1 MKNVFIAIGGSG
13 AKVAEALVRL
23 LALGCPTRRENGTW
37 TSAGDS
43 LQIWRIDPD
52 RSAGAAVSLQN
63 AIRNYEDLQKHLSD
77 VAPVGTLATSRWSLE
92 LDTRIRNLDPL
103 QLPRATETD
112 NEIKTLSGVLDSQY
126 GGLKR
131 STPLLAPFYA
141 QKDLDVEVDRGFY
154 QKPFIG
160 AAIMAIFAASL
171 REETSP
177 GGREAGLTAFNNNQ
191 ANFFICG
198 SLHGGTGA
206 CGVPVM
212 GKFLGAR
219 KKANPAWG
227 WRVGA
232 TLLAPY
238 CVPPQPPFKAL
249 PEGEEINDRMIED
262 LVNNFTDAPAFA
274 DLTPEKKRELVKQ
287 ILLGFYADPDDME
300 ARARQGLAYYRDYSA
315 DYFDE
320 LYLVGK
326 PEPDKLKVWSNGGNS
341 QRNPLNSAETVAAIA
356 ALNFFSGANTGDSK
370 SYVVGAS
377 TSDLQSEKMRLYQ
390 LPRYRLSSANGAE
403 EVDVEKVFLATSVL
417 YHLLLHEIPWDVSAG
432 NWPSSIEGLRRVYK
446 DNENKQQAD
455 RVHFGRTLELL
466 SGALMAVLDPNQ
478 TIGWDSSDAAQASN
492 YLSSHP
498 ATIKEIREKMA
509 KRMMSSEPR
518 GLLTLGRSAAKLTA
532 MEFGKW
538 FPADTQY
545 TRGEYLRH
553 VWSQIFTRTQDVT
566 QVT

>member
-1 MKNVFIAIGGSG
+1 MRHVFIAIGGSG

-23 LALGCPTRRENGTW
+23 LAIGCPTHKENGIH

-52 RSAGAAVSLQN
+52 RSAGAAVTLQN
-63 AIRNYEDLQKHLSD
+63 AVRQYEDLQKHLSD
-77 VAPVGTLATSRWSLE
+77 VSPAGTLASSHWALD
-92 LDTRIRNLDPL
+92 LDTRIRDLDPL
-103 QLPRATETD
+103 QLPRAADND
-112 NEIKTLSGVLDSQY
+112 NEVRTLAGVLDSQY

-131 STPLLAPFYA
+131 STSLLAPFYA

-171 REETSP
+171 RDETSP
-177 GGREAGLTAFNNNQ
+177 GGKEAGLTAFNNNQ

-212 GKFLGAR
+212 GKFLSAR
-219 KKANPAWG
+219 KKTNPAWG

-232 TLLAPY
+232 ALLAPY
-238 CVPPQPPFKAL
+238 CVPPQPPFQAL
-249 PEGEEINDRMIED
+249 KEGEEINDRMVDD
-262 LVNNFTDAPAFA
+262 LMKSFTDAPAFA

-300 ARARQGLAYYRDYSA
+300 ARARQGLAYYKDYSA

-341 QRNPLNSAETVAAIA
+341 QRNPLNSAETVAALA
-356 ALNFFSGANTGDSK
+356 ALNFFTGANTGDPQ

-377 TSDLQSEKMRLYQ
+377 TNDLNSEKMRLHQ
-390 LPRYRLSSANGAE
+390 LPKYRLNAANGGDEIDA
-403 EVDVEKVFLATSVL
+403 EKVFLATSVL
-417 YHLLLHEIPWDVSAG
+417 YHLLLHEIPWPVAASS
-432 NWPSSIEGLRRVYK
+432 WPPAIEGLRQIYK
-446 DNENKQQAD
+446 DNENKKQAD
-455 RVHFGRTLELL
+455 RTHFARTLELL
-466 SGALMAVLDPNQ
+466 AGAMMALLDPNQ
-478 TIGWDSSDAAQASN
+478 TIGWDGNDAAQIYS
-492 YLSSHP
+492 YLSGDAS
-498 ATIKEIREKMA
+498 TISDIKEKMA
-509 KRMMSSEPR
+509 KRAFRDEPH
-518 GLLTLGRSAAKLTA
+518 GMLTLGHSAAKLTA

-538 FPADTQY
+538 FPKDTQY

-553 VWSQIFTRTQDVT
+553 IWAKVFARAQDMTQAT
-566 QVT
+566 

>member
-23 LALGCPTRRENGTW
+23 LAIGCPTRKQNGVY
-37 TSAGDS
+37 TSVGDS

-52 RSAGAAVSLQN
+52 RSAGAAVALQT
-63 AIRNYEDLQKHLSD
+63 AIRHYEDLQKHLSN
-77 VAPVGTLATSRWSLE
+77 VGPVGTLAGSRWALE

-103 QLPRATETD
+103 QLPQAADND
-112 NEIKTLSGVLDSQY
+112 NEIKTLAGVLDSQY

-131 STPLLAPFYA
+131 STPLLTPFYA

-171 REETSP
+171 RDETSP
-177 GGREAGLTAFNNNQ
+177 GGKEAGLTAFNNNR

-212 GKFLGAR
+212 GKFLSAR
-219 KKANPAWG
+219 KKANPGWG
-227 WRVGA
+227 WRVGGS
-232 TLLAPY
+232 LLAPY
-238 CVPPQPPFKAL
+238 CVPPQPPFSAL
-249 PEGEEINDRMIED
+249 PEGEDVDDRLVDD
-262 LVNNFTDAPAFA
+262 LVKRHTDDPAFA

-300 ARARQGLAYYRDYSA
+300 ARARQGLGYYKDYSA

-326 PEPDKLKVWSNGGNS
+326 PEPDKLKVWSNGGDS
-341 QRNPLNSAETVAAIA
+341 QRNPLNSAETVAALA
-356 ALNFFSGANTGDSK
+356 ALNFFTGANTGDQQ

-377 TSDLQSEKMRLYQ
+377 TNDLNSQKMHLYNLPKYKLNSSD
-390 LPRYRLSSANGAE
+390 GADE
-403 EVDVEKVFLATSVL
+403 IDLEKVFLATSVL
-417 YHLLLHEIPWDVSAG
+417 HHLLLHQIPWNVSAG
-432 NWPSSIEGLRRVYK
+432 SWPSSIEGLRQVYK
-446 DNENKQQAD
+446 DNATKQQSD
-455 RVHFGRTLELL
+455 RTHFTRALDLL
-466 SGALMAVLDPNQ
+466 TEAMMAVLDPNQ
-478 TIGWDSSDAAQASN
+478 TVGWDSSGAAQVSN
-492 YLSSHP
+492 YLSGD
-498 ATIKEIREKMA
+498 ANTVKEINEKIA
-509 KRMMSSEPR
+509 KRMMSGEPK
-518 GLLTLGRSAAKLTA
+518 GILTLGRSAAKLTA
-532 MEFGKW
+532 LEFGKW
-538 FPADTQY
+538 FPAGTQY
-545 TRGEYLRH
+545 SCGEYLRH
-553 VWSQIFTRTQDVT
+553 VWSEIFARTQDIT